1 MKVLGKIL
9 DYLDKLITNDTGKSS
24 KSFVSVWG
32 VVMSTIIIVWYLT
45 MKTIEMFTD
54 YILNTNWTDFVA
66 VLGSISV
73 FILAAVYGK
82 VKGEE
87 SYYGAF
93 NSGEAPQ
100 DLSINKEDGVI

>member
-1 MKVLGKIL
+1 MTVFGKIL
-9 DYLDKLITNDTGKSS
+9 DYLDKLITNNTGKSS
-24 KSFVSVWG
+24 KSFISVWG
-32 VVMSTIIIVWYLT
+32 VVMSTLIIVWYLT

-82 VKGEE
+82 VKGEQ
-87 SYYGAF
+87 SYYG
-93 NSGEAPQ
+93 SLGEPEVTT
-100 DLSINKEDGVI
+100 DMSLNKEDGVA